1 MTTGTTTPT
10 SPDATRK
17 TRIVLKVGS
26 SILVE
31 NEKVV
36 LTRIRAL
43 CELIAELADRY
54 EVILVSS
61 GAVAAGY
68 TEVALDKTVP
78 HNKHALASLG
88 QPLLMHTYHEEFA
101 KYGIR
106 CAQLLLGFIVFDS
119 RTRTEHAMES
129 VNILLANG
137 VVPIVNENDATG
149 TPAAMFGDNDQM
161 AAHVAYF
168 CNADLLVILSDIE
181 GYFDSNPKENPNAK
195 VLKYVDYLP
204 DDALSDS
211 ASPNNTFATGGIV
224 TKLKAAHFLMERGRR
239 MFLTSGFDLSL
250 IREYLLDGKHN
261 SGTLF
266 LPTRSI
272 SMPV

>member
-1 MTTGTTTPT
+1 MSTCE
-10 SPDATRK
+10 K
-17 TRIVLKVGS
+17 KLRIVLKVGS

-43 CELIAELADRY
+43 CELIADLSSKY

-68 TEVALDKTVP
+68 TEVALDKTVI

-88 QPLLMHTYHEEFA
+88 QPLLMHTYHEEFS
-101 KYGIR
+101 KHGLR
-106 CAQLLLGFIVFDS
+106 CAQLLLGSVDFDS
-119 RTRTEHAMES
+119 RSRTDHALATLN
-129 VNILLANG
+129 VLLAHG
-137 VVPIVNENDATG
+137 VIPIVNENDATG
-149 TPAAMFGDNDQM
+149 TSAAMFGDNDRM

-168 CNADLLVILSDIE
+168 FNADLFVILSDIE
-181 GYFDSNPKENPNAK
+181 GYFDSNPKENPDAK
-195 VLKYVDYLP
+195 VLKYVDFIP
-204 DDALSDS
+204 EEALAED
-211 ASPNNTFATGGIV
+211 ASPNNAFATGGIV

-250 IREYLLDGKHN
+250 IREYLLEGKHN

-272 SMPV
+272 SMVA